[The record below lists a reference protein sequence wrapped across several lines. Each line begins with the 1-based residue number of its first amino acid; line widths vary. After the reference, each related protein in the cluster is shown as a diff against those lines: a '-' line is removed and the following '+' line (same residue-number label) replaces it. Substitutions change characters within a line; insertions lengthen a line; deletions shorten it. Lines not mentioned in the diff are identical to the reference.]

1 MDVPFRLSD
10 LWVGSRRRAG
20 TKKIPVQLS
29 QTHSHEQH
37 SKALPPTSAM
47 AASGGAPA
55 KLQVS
60 APANVRSSTNAS
72 LRTGRKGGRSA
83 SVFERMGASFGSLFG
98 SAPSAP
104 RAASLDAAQ
113 NAAAVTFNRP
123 KSGNYADI
131 SRSRDC
137 ILMYDTCLARGWE
150 GKKNMKAWARML
162 DEWGAAERAYSKA
175 MASIASHL
183 EYDNNEKDLR
193 TTNSKAM

>member
-1 MDVPFRLSD
+1 MKP
-10 LWVGSRRRAG
+10 AQ
-20 TKKIPVQLS
+20 KISPATPPHPPS
-29 QTHSHEQH
+29 PRTCFARPKRTEQN
-37 SKALPPTSAM
+37 SAM
-47 AASGGAPA
+47 AAQGGAPA
-55 KLQVS
+55 RLQVS
-60 APANVRSSTNAS
+60 APANVNSTTNAS

-83 SVFERMGASFGSLFG
+83 SVFERVGASFGSLFG
-98 SAPSAP
+98 VSNAIPSAP

-123 KSGNYADI
+123 KSGNYGDI

-137 ILMYDTCLARGWE
+137 ILMYDVCLARGWE

-183 EYDNNEKDLR
+183 DYDNNEKELR
-193 TTNSKAM
+193 TTNSKAMWV